1 MLDSKYLPFDGKERR
16 ELKLVGVAR
25 LVITLPTLTP
35 PVW

>member
-16 ELKLVGVAR
+16 ELKQDRIAR
-25 LVITLPTLTP
+25 LAKTIPTLTP